1 MDKSVKLRMSLVLTW
16 KKKEKKAKVHFQQ
29 HYQPRLTI
37 SSFLC
42 TRRQKRSM
50 GLTVAEVELSRLDQE
65 RVRDRVTLERERSY
79 AENIITK
86 IEDVL

>member
-1 MDKSVKLRMSLVLTW
+1 MKREVENVLGFNM
-16 KKKEKKAKVHFQQ
+16 EKQKYKVHFQQ
-29 HYQPRLTI
+29 HYQPRLNI

-42 TRRQKRSM
+42 TYRQKRSM
-50 GLTVAEVELSRLDQE
+50 GLTVAEVELTRLDQE